1 MALIA
6 PSRPR
11 RPVLAALA
19 ATALLVGCGSGG
31 SGDEPAS
38 EQARALDGAVKFAQ
52 CMRKHGVKMADPG
65 SDGSI
70 RISRTRGQGP
80 NDREFEAAQTR
91 CQKFLGQGRGKPD
104 PQQEAAMR
112 DRLVAYASCMRRHGV
127 DMEDPKIDAHGGVRM
142 LAAPLQ
148 GPGEGSASSRAA
160 EDACR
165 KLMPGPMGTERKG
178 GPAGGESGPSLDAQ
192 SAEPVQ

>member
-6 PSRPR
+6 PSRTR

-19 ATALLVGCGSGG
+19 ATALLAGCGSGG
-31 SGDEPAS
+31 SGGDEPS

-52 CMRKHGVKMADPG
+52 CMRKHGVKIADPG

-80 NDREFEAAQTR
+80 DDRDFEAAQTA

-112 DRLVAYASCMRRHGV
+112 DRLVAYASCMRKHGV
-127 DMEDPKIDAHGGVRM
+127 DMEDPKIDANGGVRM
-142 LAAPLQ
+142 LAPGGRSG
-148 GPGEGSASSRAA
+148 GPSASFRAA
-160 EDACR
+160 EEACHA
-165 KLMPGPMGTERKG
+165 LMPGPMGTAKRG
-178 GPAGGESGPSLDAQ
+178 APTGGESGPSLDAQ
-192 SAEPVQ
+192 SAEAVQ